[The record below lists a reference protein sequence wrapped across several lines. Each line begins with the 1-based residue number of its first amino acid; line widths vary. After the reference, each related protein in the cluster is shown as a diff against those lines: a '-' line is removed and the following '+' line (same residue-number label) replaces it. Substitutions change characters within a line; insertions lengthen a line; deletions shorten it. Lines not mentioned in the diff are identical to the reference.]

1 MSACTLD
8 GYRACGKLPGQLGE
22 QRPYG
27 LAAADGWAHGAPFPG
42 CLDLAL

>member
-22 QRPYG
+22 QMPYR
-27 LAAADGWAHGAPFPG
+27 LVA
-42 CLDLAL
+42 